1 MQIIHQIGRLVKGEG
16 TNELSEFILTPGF
29 GIGLPEKLST
39 EQDVIIIG
47 GGPAGLTAALYAARA
62 AANPLV
68 IIGEAVGGQAATT
81 HEIENYPGFPEGVG
95 GAALAQQMQE
105 HAERFGAKVHFEKV
119 TGVDFRAHPFVVR
132 TRNQEFKAQT
142 VIVSTG
148 SSPRKLGVP
157 GEREYAGHGVSY
169 CGTCD
174 GYFFK
179 DKQVVVIGGGNSA
192 LDESLFLTRLVAG
205 IQIVHRR
212 DKLRADPIL
221 QERALAE
228 PKIKFV
234 WKTVVEEIMGEAGEA
249 NAVRV
254 RNVQTGEVS
263 TIETGGVFIYIG
275 HLPNTEMFRG
285 QLELDEDGY
294 IVTDRRQH
302 TSVPG
307 VFAAGD
313 VQDAIFRQ
321 IVTAAGTGS
330 AAAIEAI
337 RYLDELK
344 HKEKQE

>member
-1 MQIIHQIGRLVKGEG
+1 V
-16 TNELSEFILTPGF
+16 SDFILTPGF
-29 GIGLPEKLST
+29 GLSTPEKPSP

-62 AANPLV
+62 AAEPLV
-68 IIGEAVGGQAATT
+68 LIGEAVGGQAATT

-95 GAALAQQMQE
+95 GAALAQQMQA
-105 HAERFGAKVHFEKV
+105 HAERFGAKVQFELV
-119 TGVDFRAHPFVVR
+119 TGVNFQTHPFEVHTR
-132 TRNQEFKAQT
+132 TQDYIAQT
-142 VIVSTG
+142 VIITTG

-157 GEREYAGHGVSY
+157 GEREYVGHGVSY

-179 DKQVVVIGGGNSA
+179 DKEVVVVGGGNSA
-192 LDESLFLTRLVAG
+192 IDESLFLTRLVSG
-205 IQIVHRR
+205 IKLIHRR
-212 DKLRADPIL
+212 DRLRADPIL

-228 PKIKFV
+228 PKIEFV
-234 WKTVVEEIMGEAGEA
+234 WDTVVEEIMGDGEA
-249 NAVRV
+249 DAVRV
-254 RNVQTGEVS
+254 RNVKTGEVS

-275 HLPNTEMFRG
+275 HTPNTEVFRG
-285 QLELDEDGY
+285 QLELDETGY
-294 IVTDRRQH
+294 IVTDRRQR

-330 AAAIEAI
+330 AAAIEAV
-337 RYLDELK
+337 RYLDELV

>member
-47 GGPAGLTAALYAARA
+47 GGPAGLTAALYAGRA
-62 AANPLV
+62 AANSLV

-81 HEIENYPGFPEGVG
+81 HEIENYPGFPDGVG
-95 GAALAQQMQE
+95 GSALAQQMQA
-105 HAERFGAKVHFEKV
+105 HAERFGAKVLFDKA
-119 TGVDFRAHPFVVR
+119 TRVDFKTHPFKVY
-132 TRNQEFKAQT
+132 TRRQEFTAKT

-157 GEREYAGHGVSY
+157 GEREYSGHGVSY
-169 CGTCD
+169 CATCD

-179 DKQVVVIGGGNSA
+179 DKDVVVVGGGNSA
-192 LDESLFLTRLVAG
+192 LDESLFLARLVNR
-205 IQIVHRR
+205 IKIVHRR
-212 DKLRADPIL
+212 DELRADPIL
-221 QERALAE
+221 QERALKE
-228 PKIKFV
+228 PKIEFV
-234 WKTVVEEIMGEAGEA
+234 WNTVVEEILGRDGEA

-254 RNVQTGEVS
+254 RNVQTGEGS
-263 TIETGGVFIYIG
+263 KIETGGVFIYIG
-275 HLPNTEMFRG
+275 HLPNTDVFRG
-285 QLELDEDGY
+285 QLELDELGY
-294 IVTDRRQH
+294 IVTDRRQR

-307 VFAAGD
+307 VLAAGD

-337 RYLDELK
+337 RYLDEL
-344 HKEKQE
+344 

>member
-1 MQIIHQIGRLVKGEG
+1 LA
-16 TNELSEFILTPGF
+16 
-29 GIGLPEKLST
+29 EKPKA

-47 GGPAGLTAALYAARA
+47 GGPAGLTAALYTARA

-95 GAALAQQMQE
+95 GAALAQQMQA
-105 HAERFGAKVHFEKV
+105 HAERFGAKVLFDKA
-119 TGVDFRAHPFVVR
+119 TSVDFKTHPFKVR
-132 TRNQEFKAQT
+132 TRTQAFMAQT

-157 GEREYAGHGVSY
+157 GELEYSGHGVSY
-169 CGTCD
+169 CATCD

-179 DKQVVVIGGGNSA
+179 DKDVVVVGGGNSA
-192 LDESLFLTRLVAG
+192 IDESLFLARLVNS
-205 IQIVHRR
+205 IKIVHRR
-212 DKLRADPIL
+212 GELRADPIL
-221 QERALAE
+221 QERALAQ
-228 PKIKFV
+228 PKIEFV
-234 WKTVVEEIMGEAGEA
+234 WNSVIEEILGENGEA

-263 TIETGGVFIYIG
+263 TIEAGGVFVYIG
-275 HLPNTEMFRG
+275 HLPNTDVFRG
-285 QLELDEDGY
+285 QLELDEFGY

-337 RYLDELK
+337 RYLDEL
-344 HKEKQE
+344 